1 MFEFLSVLFAV
12 VILILLYNRSKL
24 KLTISRLKS
33 DVLMEKESYKIARD
47 SFSRMKQRYE
57 DLQVEVAVPKKKKQK
72 K

>member
-33 DVLMEKESYKIARD
+33 DVLREKESYTIIHD
-47 SFSRMKQRYE
+47 NLYRMKQKYE